1 MKRRI
6 FAFAAGLLVA
16 LGAVSFPHPAVAARS
31 APRDGP
37 GTLLIRTVPPTPG
50 ARFSAD
56 GVIVRADRAGVARLP
71 VRKFTGLEQRFHVLT
86 TKVQKDQTVLRD
98 RIVGTPEHGVG
109 GRPLVVG
116 LRTQRLVKWAF
127 VDRGG
132 KEVPPERVTR
142 LVLKGNTGEVLVL
155 TGDDLTRPRWVA
167 ASRTQQTPAGLV
179 SKDLYWSV
187 SEVVIDGAEVVN
199 KGQQVYVPNE
209 TRRWTIE
216 VLFYRVQVVGRD
228 LLFGRKVGQEVE
240 LHRPDGEVVRAPL
253 ARGEAVLP
261 EVPRGQYD
269 LRVAGSGVSF
279 LRPASISK
287 DQTLEIQVITPLD
300 LTLIGSALFLIALSL
315 VLVGRR
321 HHVFSFGRR
330 LGRIVARRRAHASLR
345 RRRAH
350 GSARRQRLVS
360 ATKRTM
366 LVAALAAAA
375 AAPVVLAPRAS
386 ADPTRAAQP
395 APVLAYYYI
404 WYNPTSW
411 QRAKSDYPLL
421 GRYSSDDAEVM
432 RRHVTMARSA
442 GITGFLVSWKHTDVL
457 DPRLEQ
463 LVETARSQDF
473 KLGIVYQGLDFAR
486 RPLPVERVAED
497 LGYLADHYGDD
508 PVLGIFGKPVVVL
521 TGSEDYTVEQ
531 LRRIVEPVR
540 GRLLVLGAAKSV
552 EDYARVAPV
561 LDGDA
566 YYWSSGD
573 PARPSYAE
581 RLRSMGA
588 AVHARGG
595 LWLAPAAP
603 GFDARLIGGQQVI
616 PRRQGETLR
625 RGMDAARGSAPDAV
639 AVISW
644 NEFSENSHLEP
655 SEENGTVALKTLADI
670 LGAKVDIQVPHDSSD
685 VTSQRPGL
693 TGWGAVVAIAF
704 LTGLLN
710 LALLLRRQ
718 RREPALSGL
727 RGDAATPRM
736 EVRDDT

>member
-1 MKRRI
+1 MKRRVRVL
-6 FAFAAGLLVA
+6 ACAAGLLAGA
-16 LGAVSFPHPAVAARS
+16 LTLPHPAAGF
-31 APRDGP
+31 APRDEA
-37 GTLLIRTVPPTPG
+37 GTLVIKTVPPTPG

-56 GVIVRADRAGVARLP
+56 GVIARADRAGVARLP
-71 VRKFTGLEQRFHVLT
+71 VRKFTGLEQRFNVLT

-98 RIVGTPEHGVG
+98 RIMGTPEHGAG

-116 LRTQRLVKWAF
+116 LRTQRLVKWGF

-132 KEVPPERVTR
+132 KEVPTERVTR
-142 LVLKGNTGEVLVL
+142 LVLKSNTGEVLAL
-155 TGDDLTRPRWVA
+155 TGADLTRPRWVA

-187 SEVVIDGAEVVN
+187 TQVVIDGAEVVN
-199 KGQQVYVPNE
+199 KGQQVFVPNE
-209 TRRWTIE
+209 TRRWTVE

-228 LLFGRKVGQEVE
+228 LLFGQKVGRHVE

-253 ARGEAVLP
+253 AGGEAVLP
-261 EVPRGQYD
+261 EVPRGQYE
-269 LRVAGSGVSF
+269 LRVSGSGMSF

-287 DQTLEIQVITPLD
+287 DQTLEIQVITPLN

-315 VLVGRR
+315 ILVGRR
-321 HHVFSFGRR
+321 HHVFTFGRQ

-345 RRRAH
+345 RQQAH
-350 GSARRQRLVS
+350 GSARRRRVVV
-360 ATKRTM
+360 AARRTL

-375 AAPVVLAPRAS
+375 AVAVLLAPPRAS
-386 ADPTRAAQP
+386 ADPSGPGSGGSP

-432 RRHVTMARSA
+432 RRHVKMARSA

-486 RPLPVERVAED
+486 RTLPVERVAED
-497 LGYLADHYGDD
+497 LQYLADQYGDD
-508 PVLGIFGKPVVVL
+508 PVLDIFGKPVVIL
-521 TGSEDYTVEQ
+521 TGSEDYTVDQ

-552 EDYARVAPV
+552 EDYQRVAPV

-573 PARPSYAE
+573 PSLPSYTE
-581 RLRSMGA
+581 RLRSIGA
-588 AVHARGG
+588 TVHAHGG

-603 GFDARLIGGQQVI
+603 GFDARLIGGRQVI
-616 PRRQGETLR
+616 PRRDGETLR
-625 RGMDAARGSAPDAV
+625 LSMDAARDSAPDAV

-655 SEENGTVALKTLADI
+655 SEENGTVALRTLADI
-670 LGAKVDIQVPHDSSD
+670 LGAKVEIHVPQDSSD

-693 TGWGAVVAIAF
+693 TGWGAVVTIAL

-718 RREPALSGL
+718 RREPALPPL
-727 RGDAATPRM
+727 RGGAPRGG
-736 EVRDDT
+736 VR

>member
-1 MKRRI
+1 
-6 FAFAAGLLVA
+6 
-16 LGAVSFPHPAVAARS
+16 
-31 APRDGP
+31 
-37 GTLLIRTVPPTPG
+37 
-50 ARFSAD
+50 
-56 GVIVRADRAGVARLP
+56 
-71 VRKFTGLEQRFHVLT
+71 
-86 TKVQKDQTVLRD
+86 
-98 RIVGTPEHGVG
+98 
-109 GRPLVVG
+109 
-116 LRTQRLVKWAF
+116 
-127 VDRGG
+127 
-132 KEVPPERVTR
+132 
-142 LVLKGNTGEVLVL
+142 
-155 TGDDLTRPRWVA
+155 
-167 ASRTQQTPAGLV
+167 
-179 SKDLYWSV
+179 
-187 SEVVIDGAEVVN
+187 
-199 KGQQVYVPNE
+199 
-209 TRRWTIE
+209 
-216 VLFYRVQVVGRD
+216 
-228 LLFGRKVGQEVE
+228 
-240 LHRPDGEVVRAPL
+240 
-253 ARGEAVLP
+253 
-261 EVPRGQYD
+261 
-269 LRVAGSGVSF
+269 
-279 LRPASISK
+279 
-287 DQTLEIQVITPLD
+287 
-300 LTLIGSALFLIALSL
+300 
-315 VLVGRR
+315 
-321 HHVFSFGRR
+321 
-330 LGRIVARRRAHASLR
+330 
-345 RRRAH
+345 
-350 GSARRQRLVS
+350 
-360 ATKRTM
+360 
-366 LVAALAAAA
+366 
-375 AAPVVLAPRAS
+375 
-386 ADPTRAAQP
+386 
-395 APVLAYYYI
+395 
-404 WYNPTSW
+404 
-411 QRAKSDYPLL
+411 
-421 GRYSSDDAEVM
+421 M

-486 RPLPVERVAED
+486 RPLPAERVAED

-508 PVLGIFGKPVVVL
+508 PVFGIFGKPVVVL

-531 LRRIVEPVR
+531 LRRIVEPAR

-552 EDYARVAPV
+552 EDYTRVAPV

-588 AVHARGG
+588 AVHAHGG

-625 RGMDAARGSAPDAV
+625 LSMDAARGSAPDAV

-655 SEENGTVALKTLADI
+655 SEENGPVALKTLADI
-670 LGAKVDIQVPHDSSD
+670 LGAKVEIQVPQDSSD

-727 RGDAATPRM
+727 RGDTATPRM